1 MIPNTYLMSNL
12 PDFLW
17 VENDPCEVMLKLTN
31 PLPFELKVS
40 NMRLLTSGVV
50 FESLPETV
58 PLAPDVPT
66 TVILHGT
73 PKESGELQVL
83 GYSTH
88 TLGVKSNCRLRHMRS
103 FLPMYSIDVVPPLP
117 SMDIKT
123 SLPQTATFPSFQNV
137 ENVVTS
143 ASLSLY
149 NGESSECTLTLT
161 NTGQIAIDMIEVL

>member
-1 MIPNTYLMSNL
+1 
-12 PDFLW
+12 
-17 VENDPCEVMLKLTN
+17 MLKLVN

-58 PLAPDVPT
+58 SLAPEVPT
-66 TVILHGT
+66 VVTLNGS

-88 TLGVKSNCRLRHMRS
+88 TLGVKSNCRLRHMS
-103 FLPMYSIDVVPPLP
+103 NFLPMYSIDVIPPLP
-117 SMDIKT
+117 LIEIAT
-123 SLPQTATFPSFQNV
+123 SLPQTATFSSFQNV

-143 ASLSLY
+143 ASISLY
-149 NGESSECTLTLT
+149 NGEAGECIFTLT
-161 NTGQIAIDMIEVL
+161 NSGQIAIEMIEV